1 MTNTNIIGQTA
12 PGITVLNANGTFS
25 GVSATASGQ
34 TLRGVAANS
43 FAFSQTCPFSGSSGC
58 VQQVI
63 YPLGNT
69 QTTLTVTGTQASVY
83 NAAAQLASFTF
94 TPKYSDSTIFI
105 IGNCS
110 VNFAP
115 PASPSNFAYIN
126 TYLNSTGSPIIA
138 TFMGL
143 TVGSTGYLGSSGGG
157 TQLTNL
163 SGTQTFNVCGFRQ
176 LANTSVMANFNNNSY
191 TIREMANPVTHPIS
205 PIQYTATSSAA
216 VLVGSFPVPSN
227 SSLSLNVYWAAFN
240 TVTQLGTNGG
250 SIIAA
255 GVNVGGVLSLSN
267 STLVSFQILPALVAP
282 YMYIIANNATTA
294 MEFYAVG
301 ATGSNYDFN
310 IYFELN

>member
-1 MTNTNIIGQTA
+1 MTNTNIIAQTA

-63 YPLGNT
+63 FPLGNT
-69 QTTLTVTGTQASVY
+69 QTQLNVVGNQASTY
-83 NAAAQLASFTF
+83 NAAAQIASFTF
-94 TPKYSDSTIFI
+94 TPTYTDSTIYLK
-105 IGNCS
+105 GNCS
-110 VNFAP
+110 CNFAP
-115 PASPSNFAYIN
+115 PVSPANFAYIN
-126 TYLNSTGSPIIA
+126 TYLNSAGSPVIA
-138 TFMGL
+138 TFIGL
-143 TVGSTGYLGSSGGG
+143 TVGSTGYLGSSGGAASF
-157 TQLTNL
+157 TNL
-163 SGTQTFNVCGFRQ
+163 SGTQTVNVCGFQQ
-176 LANTSVMANFNNNSY
+176 LSNGAIMANFNNNSY
-191 TIREMANPVTHPIS
+191 TLYEMANPVTHPIS

-255 GVNVGGVLSLSN
+255 GVNVAGVLSLSN